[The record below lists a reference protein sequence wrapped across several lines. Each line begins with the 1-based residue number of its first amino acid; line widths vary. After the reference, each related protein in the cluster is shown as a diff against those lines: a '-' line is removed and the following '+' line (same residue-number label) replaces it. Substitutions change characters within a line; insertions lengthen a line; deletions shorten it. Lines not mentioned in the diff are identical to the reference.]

1 MENMDIWNKLC
12 QPPKGA
18 LKPIQA
24 GRLKGKTDIN
34 PMWRFKA
41 MTELFGPC
49 GTGWKY
55 TIDAVNFQDGAGELK
70 AVFVTVSVYYAVE
83 SNATA
88 SGLKFSDPVEGVGG
102 AMFVAKEK
110 SGPYTDDEAVKKA
123 VTDALGTALKMI
135 GVAADV
141 YSGKWDGSKYIGG
154 PPEGAPQA
162 PKQAVKPAKQ
172 EKAPET
178 PPKQEKTQEEIDK
191 GLALREMRDC
201 YRESSSKFEIVA
213 ENLGYPKDFDPK
225 QLNLDEL
232 QEFINTFISRPK

>member
-18 LKPIQA
+18 LSQITA

-41 MTELFGPC
+41 MTEMFGPC

-55 TIDAVNFQDGAGELK
+55 TIDDINFQDGAGDLK
-70 AVFVTVSVYYAVE
+70 AAFVTVSLYYSVE
-83 SNATA
+83 SNITD
-88 SGLKFSDPVEGVGG
+88 SGFKFSDPVQGVGG

-135 GVAADV
+135 GVAADI
-141 YSGKWDGSKYIGG
+141 YSGKWDGSKYLGG
-154 PPEGAPQA
+154 PPEQAPQA
-162 PKQAVKPAKQ
+162 PKQAVKPSEDIIPDNVKEMDKDALVKLVKELQ
-172 EKAPET
+172 AEYSKYMDVPLTKSGLRGTKPEVVT
-178 PPKQEKTQEEIDK
+178 K
-191 GLALREMRDC
+191 EMLLNCIER
-201 YRESSSKFEIVA
+201 FNVEIV
-213 ENLGYPKDFDPK
+213 K
-225 QLNLDEL
+225 
-232 QEFINTFISRPK
+232 

>member
-1 MENMDIWNKLC
+1 MENMEIWNKLC

-18 LKPIQA
+18 LSQIKA

-55 TIDAVNFQDGAGELK
+55 TIDDINFQDGAGDLK

-88 SGLKFSDPVEGVGG
+88 SGLKFSDPVQGVGG

-110 SGPYTDDEAVKKA
+110 AGPYTDDEAVKKA

-135 GVAADV
+135 GVAADI
-141 YSGKWDGSKYIGG
+141 YSGKWDGSKYLGG
-154 PPEGAPQA
+154 PPEQAPQA
-162 PKQAVKPAKQ
+162 PKQATGPVKK
-172 EKAPET
+172 
-178 PPKQEKTQEEIDK
+178 EEPTEDENPHK
-191 GLALREMRDC
+191 LASRELRDC
-201 YRESSSKFEIVA
+201 KNKNEILFNIIA
-213 ENLGYPKDFDPK
+213 DNLGHKEGFSPADLSLF
-225 QLNLDEL
+225 QLK
-232 QEFINTFISRPK
+232 TFIDTFIARDK

>member
-18 LKPIQA
+18 LKAIQA

-55 TIDAVNFQDGAGELK
+55 TIDDVNFQDGAGELK
-70 AVFVTVSVYYAVE
+70 AVFVTVSVSYAVE

-88 SGLKFSDPVEGVGG
+88 SGLKFSDPVQGVGG

-154 PPEGAPQA
+154 PPESAPQA
-162 PKQAVKPAKQ
+162 PKQTVKPTKQ

-178 PPKQEKTQEEIDK
+178 PPKQEKTQEEKDK
-191 GLALREMRDC
+191 ALAVREMRECKNRNPMLFD
-201 YRESSSKFEIVA
+201 IVA
-213 ENLGYPKDFDPK
+213 DNLSIKGKKPDDLSLYQCNQFI
-225 QLNLDEL
+225 DEFL
-232 QEFINTFISRPK
+232 KRDK